1 MHSGGFQILE
11 HTADFGILAWGR
23 TWKDLFE
30 QSAVGMLSQ
39 IVDPAKVR
47 PLRTK
52 TITFHG
58 ENPEELLLKG
68 LKEILFHIEKDGMI
82 FSSVRLKPNVFSR
95 GGRGRKRAKI
105 VLRGERIDPQRHG
118 ICMEIKGVTRHG
130 FFVEHE
136 KSCWETRILF
146 DV

>member
-1 MHSGGFQILE
+1 VNSCGFQILE
-11 HTADFGILAWGR
+11 HTADFGIRAWGK

-30 QSAVGMLSQ
+30 QSAMGMLSQ
-39 IVDPAKVR
+39 IIDPARVK

-52 TITFHG
+52 TVTFRG
-58 ENPEELLLKG
+58 ENPEEILLKG

-82 FSSVRLKPNVFSR
+82 FSSVRLIPDVPSR
-95 GGRGRKRAKI
+95 SGQGRKRAKI
-105 VLRGERIDPQRHG
+105 ILRGERIDPQRHN

-130 FFVEHE
+130 FFVEH
-136 KSCWETRILF
+136 KKACWETRILF